1 MFIQHLN
8 IPHLPFTD
16 VNWKRKLP
24 TKGHIPISLDMVNAE
39 MVDWF
44 EMLGMY
50 IKNVDVFCS
59 PPGFR
64 LPIHVDGKKI
74 DNCCAINW
82 AYCDEDG
89 ALMEW
94 WKPISDKINTVTPG
108 TEKDAY
114 NITTTPY
121 AFAWK
126 DEECNKVFE
135 SEVKQPSLVNI
146 GQPHAMS
153 NHTNSQRFAISIT
166 WKRFDGMD
174 MQFEDAYQRLDKALA
189 LQIELM

>member
-1 MFIQHLN
+1 MFISHLD
-8 IPHLPFTD
+8 IPHKPFTEE
-16 VNWKRKLP
+16 NWQRRLP
-24 TKGHIPISLDMVNAE
+24 LKGHVPIDQSLVNKE
-39 MVDWF
+39 MIDWF
-44 EMLGMY
+44 EMKGMW

-74 DNCCAINW
+74 DHCCAINW
-82 AYCDEDG
+82 AYCDEEG

-94 WKPISDKINTVTPG
+94 WKPKSDVIRTVTPG
-108 TEKDAY
+108 TEKTAY

-121 AFAWK
+121 AFAWS
-126 DEECNKVFE
+126 DEECDKVFE

-146 GQPHAMS
+146 GQPHAMT

-166 WKRFDGMD
+166 FRNFNGVD
-174 MQFEDAYQRLDKALA
+174 MQFEEAHARLQSHL
-189 LQIELM
+189 L